1 MKKLL
6 FLLTAAALATSSQAA
21 DVKYSDN
28 GVLTY
33 TESTE
38 SGDIKIVFQKCMTN
52 KLFTFY
58 QVYLNNKLVN
68 SAQSSDNIG
77 PFLAGGAWMGGN
89 HKTPQDGL
97 IPSAYTIGVDVYFD
111 GKVLKEGET
120 ANNVSVLKIDVKNE
134 IFYPIAE
141 PKDSIAVP
149 AYRHDKKF
157 ADEYMTYLVSGNSV
171 EVLGEHHF
179 QYPNPMTVS
188 RYYGPQ
194 SMFPA
199 TELLL
204 PGFGDNKW
212 ISLPGKKE
220 IDVMKSDF
228 PDFSTYIEKNADGYQ
243 AVLKYNEGI
252 GDASCV
258 KGTDGRVYLF
268 RNYGGA
274 TGKSYHVMMWD
285 HSVKNG
291 DKTGWHALYTW
302 FDGPISDQ
310 FRSESENPE
319 FVYEA
324 YINGVPTEIT
334 VDSKGKSTEP
344 VAGIEDIVTDSE
356 AVFAFAGD
364 RKIII
369 TDDAPEAVCVDLTGK
384 VIAHGAGSFSC
395 AKGVYIVND
404 MHGHSI
410 KLIVK

>member
-38 SGDIKIVFQKCMTN
+38 SGDVKIVFQKCMTN

-58 QVYLNNKLVN
+58 QVFLNNKLVN

-77 PFLAGGAWMGGN
+77 PFFAGGAWMGGN
-89 HKTPQDGL
+89 HNTPQGGPK
-97 IPSAYTIGVDVYFD
+97 PSANTVDITVTAD
-111 GKVLKEGET
+111 GKNLKEGDSAE
-120 ANNVSVLKIDVKNE
+120 NVSVVKIEVKNE
-134 IFYPIAE
+134 IFYT
-141 PKDSIAVP
+141 D
-149 AYRHDKKF
+149 DKKF
-157 ADEYMTYLVSGNSV
+157 ADEHMTYLVSGNSV
-171 EVLGEHHF
+171 EVWGEHHF

-204 PGFGDNKW
+204 PGLGDNKW

-291 DKTGWHALYTW
+291 DKTDWHALYTW

-310 FRSESENPE
+310 FRAESENPE
-319 FVYEA
+319 FIYEA

-344 VAGIEDIVTDSE
+344 VAGIEDIVTDGE

>member
-38 SGDIKIVFQKCMTN
+38 SGDVKIVFQKCMTN

-77 PFLAGGAWMGGN
+77 PFFAGGAWMGGN
-89 HKTPQDGL
+89 HNTPQGGPK
-97 IPSAYTIGVDVYFD
+97 PSANTVDITVTAD
-111 GKVLKEGET
+111 GKNLKEGDNAE
-120 ANNVSVLKIDVKNE
+120 NVSVVKIEVKNE
-134 IFYPIAE
+134 IFYT
-141 PKDSIAVP
+141 D
-149 AYRHDKKF
+149 DKKF
-157 ADEYMTYLVSGNSV
+157 ADEHMTYLVSGNSV
-171 EVLGEHHF
+171 EVWGEHHF

-258 KGTDGRVYLF
+258 KGSDGRVYLF

-310 FRSESENPE
+310 FRAESENPE

-344 VAGIEDIVTDSE
+344 VAGIEDIVTDGE

>member
-38 SGDIKIVFQKCMTN
+38 SGDVKIVFQKCMTN

-77 PFLAGGAWMGGN
+77 PFFAGGAWMGGN
-89 HKTPQDGL
+89 HNTPQGGPK
-97 IPSAYTIGVDVYFD
+97 PSANTVDITVTAD
-111 GKVLKEGET
+111 GKNLKEGDNAE
-120 ANNVSVLKIDVKNE
+120 NISVVKIEVKNE
-134 IFYPIAE
+134 IFYT
-141 PKDSIAVP
+141 D
-149 AYRHDKKF
+149 DKKF
-157 ADEYMTYLVSGNSV
+157 ADEHMTYLVSGNSV
-171 EVLGEHHF
+171 EVWGEHHF

-291 DKTGWHALYTW
+291 DKTNWHALYTW

-310 FRSESENPE
+310 FRAESENPE

-344 VAGIEDIVTDSE
+344 VAGIEDIVTDSA

>member
-38 SGDIKIVFQKCMTN
+38 SGDVKIVFQKCMTN

-77 PFLAGGAWMGGN
+77 PFFAGGAWMGGN
-89 HKTPQDGL
+89 HNTPQGGPK
-97 IPSAYTIGVDVYFD
+97 PSANTVDITVTAD
-111 GKVLKEGET
+111 GKNLKEGDNAE
-120 ANNVSVLKIDVKNE
+120 NISVVKIEVKNE
-134 IFYPIAE
+134 IFYT
-141 PKDSIAVP
+141 D
-149 AYRHDKKF
+149 DKKF
-157 ADEYMTYLVSGNSV
+157 ADEHMTYLVSGNSV
-171 EVLGEHHF
+171 EVWGEHHF

-258 KGTDGRVYLF
+258 KGSDGRVYLF

-291 DKTGWHALYTW
+291 DKTDWHALYTW

-310 FRSESENPE
+310 FRAESENPE

-344 VAGIEDIVTDSE
+344 VAGIEDIVTDGE

-369 TDDAPEAVCVDLTGK
+369 TDDASEAVCVDLTGK

>member
-38 SGDIKIVFQKCMTN
+38 SGDVKIVFQKCMTN

-77 PFLAGGAWMGGN
+77 PFYAGGAWMGGN
-89 HKTPQDGL
+89 HNTPQGGPK
-97 IPSAYTIGVDVYFD
+97 PSANTVDITVTAD
-111 GKVLKEGET
+111 GKNLKEGDNAE
-120 ANNVSVLKIDVKNE
+120 NVSVVKIEVKNE
-134 IFYPIAE
+134 IFYT
-141 PKDSIAVP
+141 D
-149 AYRHDKKF
+149 DKKF
-157 ADEYMTYLVSGNSV
+157 ADEHMTYLVSGNSV
-171 EVLGEHHF
+171 EVWGEHHF

-310 FRSESENPE
+310 FRAESENPE

-344 VAGIEDIVTDSE
+344 VAGIEDIVTDSA

-369 TDDAPEAVCVDLTGK
+369 TDDASEAVCVDLTGK

>member
-38 SGDIKIVFQKCMTN
+38 SGDVKIVFQKCMTN

-77 PFLAGGAWMGGN
+77 PFFAGGAWMGGN
-89 HKTPQDGL
+89 HNTPQGGPK
-97 IPSAYTIGVDVYFD
+97 PSANTVDITVTAD
-111 GKVLKEGET
+111 GKNLKEGDNAE
-120 ANNVSVLKIDVKNE
+120 NVSVVKIEVKNE
-134 IFYPIAE
+134 IFYT
-141 PKDSIAVP
+141 D
-149 AYRHDKKF
+149 DKKF
-157 ADEYMTYLVSGNSV
+157 ADEHMTYLVSGNSV
-171 EVLGEHHF
+171 EVWGEHHF

-258 KGTDGRVYLF
+258 KGSDGRVYLF

-291 DKTGWHALYTW
+291 DKTDWHALYTW

-310 FRSESENPE
+310 FRAESENPE

-344 VAGIEDIVTDSE
+344 VAGIEDIVTDSA